1 MRKALMDIAM
11 RFANV
16 APAALE
22 AKSSHSPLRRPSVKS
37 GCSSSMTACTLYAYI
52 RLPPGTC
59 QHAQTCLTILYYSM
73 MYVVLCKNMPH
84 RFL

>member
-1 MRKALMDIAM
+1 MRKALIDIAM

-37 GCSSSMTACTLYAYI
+37 GCSSSMTPLKRIGTNHI
-52 RLPPGTC
+52 RN
-59 QHAQTCLTILYYSM
+59 
-73 MYVVLCKNMPH
+73 NM
-84 RFL
+84 